1 MENICCA
8 FADHGAAFYSGS
20 GNDAARALDL
30 ASANV
35 ANRPTLRAFEQALS
49 TCELLMTRNPGDVQ
63 SQVFSVVPRLLLAD
77 LDAPNR
83 REYLT
88 AALAILKPLAS
99 ANRLDAKRLKWI
111 PQIEA
116 QLSAPDN

>member
-35 ANRPTLRAFEQALS
+35 ANRPTLRAFEQAYA
-49 TCELLMTRNPGDVQ
+49 TAVGAG
-63 SQVFSVVPRLLLAD
+63 VPHAASGFLAAAQPP
-77 LDAPNR
+77 DALPH
-83 REYLT
+83 
-88 AALAILKPLAS
+88 AIGTV
-99 ANRLDAKRLKWI
+99 
-111 PQIEA
+111 
-116 QLSAPDN
+116 PDCDTDGVAFGIDGWAFATMRPMPV